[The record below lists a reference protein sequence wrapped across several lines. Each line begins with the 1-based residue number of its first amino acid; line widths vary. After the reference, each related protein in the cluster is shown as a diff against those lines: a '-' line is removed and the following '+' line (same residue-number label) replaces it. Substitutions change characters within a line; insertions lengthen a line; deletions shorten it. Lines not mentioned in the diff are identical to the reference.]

1 MSVCGNQNR
10 CIEFK
15 DACACICAQ
24 IHWNCRVTQN
34 RFSMHKANWL
44 QFLSIKCIFAT
55 EIKNIWKILAII
67 LVDIPYD
74 RRIWIFNHSTDDS
87 NNEDYCRFLN
97 TIGHHVVLH
106 LVWVCMCMCMCAYGC
121 LLEFVQIWSAAIFIT
136 PFITFRFLS

>member
-1 MSVCGNQNR
+1 MCAAIKIGVFNSKMRVLVFVHRFIEIAGWLKIDFL
-10 CIEFK
+10 CIK
-15 DACACICAQ
+15 Q
-24 IHWNCRVTQN
+24 IGFNV
-34 RFSMHKANWL
+34 
-44 QFLSIKCIFAT
+44 LSIKCIFAT

-106 LVWVCMCMCMCAYGC
+106 LVWVCICMCMCAYGC
-121 LLEFVQIWSAAIFIT
+121 LLEFFQIWSAAIFIT